1 MGIDALRSWDV
12 ILTEDLGITG
22 EGGDLEHLDD
32 RLRRET
38 LDDIVL

>member
-38 LDDIVL
+38 VDDVGL

>member
-22 EGGDLEHLDD
+22 VGGDLEHLDD
-32 RLRRET
+32 RLGRET
-38 LDDIVL
+38 LDTVL

>member
-32 RLRRET
+32 RLGRGT
-38 LDDIVL
+38 LDTVL